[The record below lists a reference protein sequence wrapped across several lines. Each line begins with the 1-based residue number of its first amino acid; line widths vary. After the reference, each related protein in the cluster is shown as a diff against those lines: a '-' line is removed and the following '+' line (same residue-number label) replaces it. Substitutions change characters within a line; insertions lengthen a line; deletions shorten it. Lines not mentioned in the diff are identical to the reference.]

1 MIVRRKACVALVIA
15 AILFLMIASQSIQ
28 RRYFLLQPA
37 APPRGHSAPSGRMTA
52 EFTGPISGQAP
63 PYLKPEQIPF
73 GPTEEEMVEEEND
86 EEEEEMVIQEQLM
99 KNAKLCGCSDACIS
113 DNNGSKWF
121 SQRYDAK
128 QQPII
133 KETGNNFDS
142 DALQWWLSLQRAGND
157 QSLEEVIS
165 KMFQVISSPSIDLE
179 PVPSRCR
186 SCAVVGNSGN
196 LRHSGHG
203 ALIDSHG
210 FVFRMNKAVT
220 KGFEEDVGRRTTH
233 HFLYPESAVDISNGT
248 SLILLPFK
256 LRDLEWLTSALST
269 GTVKMTYMRVKARVQ
284 ADKDKVV
291 VVNPVFFK
299 YVHEHWN
306 EHHGRY
312 PSTGML
318 AIIFALHV
326 CDQVSVF
333 GYGADKQ
340 GNWHHY
346 WEKNQFAGA
355 FKKTGVH
362 SADFENQIIQHL
374 ANEGKITLHLN
385 TTTSVQTELGTNDRL
400 AHKLN

>member
-37 APPRGHSAPSGRMTA
+37 ALPRGHSASSGRMTA

-157 QSLEEVIS
+157 QSLKEVIS
-165 KMFQVISSPSIDLE
+165 KMFQVISPPSIDLE

-269 GTVKMTYMRVKARVQ
+269 GTVKMTYMRVKARVH

-299 YVHEHWN
+299 YVHERWN

-318 AIIFALHV
+318 AIVFALHV